1 MAERTTAGRLGAQQ
15 PGIKEAAAASRRNM
29 RRRAWRMLRR
39 GRLGLVGLVLLIIIA
54 LSAIFAPFIAPHDP
68 LVGKLEDS
76 RKCPAFTTCPNLGG
90 AVGGSGQA
98 QPSTIG
104 GFTLPGAATSTG
116 APPKGSLEY
125 PLGTDANGRD
135 VFSRMVYAARVS
147 LIVGITA
154 VLIGGLVGV
163 VAGLLCGFYGGVVD
177 AVIMRIA
184 DIQLDFPFILLAI
197 AIVAVLGG
205 GLFNVILV
213 LGIGS
218 WVPYARLVRGQVL
231 SAKQQ
236 EYVIAARTIGARDPA
251 ILFRHLLPNVI
262 TPAII
267 IATFGIAAAII
278 GEATLSFLGVGIR
291 PPTPTWGNMLADGRA
306 YVASAWWLATFPGIA
321 ILITVLSINMI
332 GDWVRDVL
340 DPRLRNTD

>member
-1 MAERTTAGRLGAQQ
+1 MAERTTAGQLKAQQ
-15 PGIKEAAAASRRNM
+15 PGIREAAIASRRNL

-39 GRLGLVGLVLLIIIA
+39 GRLGLVGLVLLSIIA
-54 LSAIFAPFIAPHDP
+54 LAAIFAPLVAPHDP
-68 LVGKLEDS
+68 LVGKLEDN
-76 RKCPAFTTCPNLGG
+76 RKCPAFTTCPILGG
-90 AVGGSGQA
+90 GVSGQ
-98 QPSTIG
+98 PTSIG
-104 GFTLPGAATSTG
+104 GFNLPGSAAG
-116 APPKGSLEY
+116 ASAKPKGSMEY

-135 VFSRMVYAARVS
+135 VFSRIVYAARVS

-154 VLIGGLVGV
+154 VLIGGIVGV
-163 VAGLLCGFYGGVVD
+163 VAGLLCGFYGGVID
-177 AVIMRIA
+177 AVIMRLA
-184 DIQLDFPFILLAI
+184 DIQLAFPFILLAI

-236 EYVIAARTIGARDPA
+236 EYIIAARTIGARDGA
-251 ILFRHLLPNVI
+251 VLFRHLLPNVI

-267 IATFGIAAAII
+267 IATFGIASAII

-332 GDWVRDVL
+332 GDWIRDVL

>member
-1 MAERTTAGRLGAQQ
+1 MAERTTAGQLKTQQ
-15 PGIKEAAAASRRNM
+15 GGIKEAGIAARRNL

-39 GRLGLVGLVLLIIIA
+39 GRLGLVGLILLAIITVA
-54 LSAIFAPFIAPHDP
+54 AIFAPLVAPHDP

-76 RKCPAFTTCPNLGG
+76 RKCPAFTTCPILGG
-90 AVGGSGQA
+90 AVGG
-98 QPSTIG
+98 QPTTIG
-104 GFTLPGAATSTG
+104 GFTLPGAAAS
-116 APPKGSLEY
+116 APPKGSLNY

-135 VFSRMVYAARVS
+135 VFSRIVYAARVS
-147 LIVGITA
+147 LIVGIAA
-154 VLIGGLVGV
+154 VLIGGIVGV

-177 AVIMRIA
+177 AVIMRLA
-184 DIQLDFPFILLAI
+184 DIQLAFPFILLAI

-236 EYVIAARTIGARDPA
+236 EYVIAARTIGARDSVV
-251 ILFRHLLPNVI
+251 LFRHLLPNVI

-267 IATFGIAAAII
+267 IATFGIASAII

-332 GDWVRDVL
+332 GDWIRDVL

>member
-1 MAERTTAGRLGAQQ
+1 MAEHTSSARLKAQK
-15 PGIKEAAAASRRNM
+15 PGIKEAAIASRRNM

-39 GRLGLVGLVLLIIIA
+39 GRLGLVGVILLAIITLA
-54 LSAIFAPFIAPHDP
+54 AIFAPWVAPHDP

-90 AVGGSGQA
+90 AVGGGQ
-98 QPSTIG
+98 PTNIG
-104 GFTLPGAATSTG
+104 GFNLPGANAS
-116 APPKGSLEY
+116 APPKGTLEY

-135 VFSRMVYAARVS
+135 VFSRIVYAARIS

-154 VLIGGLVGV
+154 VMIGGLVGV
-163 VAGLLCGFYGGVVD
+163 VAGLLCGFYGGIID
-177 AVIMRIA
+177 TTIMRIA
-184 DIQLDFPFILLAI
+184 DIQLAFPFILLAI

-236 EYVIAARTIGARDPA
+236 EYVIAARTVGARVPA
-251 ILFRHLLPNVI
+251 LLFRHVLPNVI

-267 IATFGIAAAII
+267 IATFGVASAII

-306 YVASAWWLATFPGIA
+306 YVASAWWLATFPGLA

-332 GDWVRDVL
+332 GDWIRDVL
-340 DPRLRNTD
+340 DPRLRNID

>member
-1 MAERTTAGRLGAQQ
+1 MAESTTAGQLNAQQ
-15 PGIKEAAAASRRNM
+15 SAFRASSRRNA
-29 RRRAWRMLRR
+29 RQGIWRMLRR
-39 GRLGLVGLVLLIIIA
+39 GRLGLVGLVLLLLITIA
-54 LSAIFAPFIAPHDP
+54 AIFAPFIAPHDP

-76 RKCPAFTTCPNLGG
+76 RKCPAYTTCPSLGG
-90 AVGGSGQA
+90 GG
-98 QPSTIG
+98 QPTSIG
-104 GFTLPGAATSTG
+104 GFNLPGAASAS
-116 APPKGSLEY
+116 APPKGTLEY

-135 VFSRMVYAARVS
+135 VFSRIVYAARIS
-147 LIVGITA
+147 LIVGISA
-154 VLIGGLVGV
+154 VILGGLIGVI
-163 VAGLLCGFYGGVVD
+163 AGLLCGFYGGLID
-177 AVIMRIA
+177 TVIMRIA
-184 DIQLDFPFILLAI
+184 DIQLAFPFILLAI

-231 SAKQQ
+231 SARQQ
-236 EYVIAARTIGARDPA
+236 EYILAARTIGARDSA

-278 GEATLSFLGVGIR
+278 GEATLSFLGVGIN

-306 YVASAWWLATFPGIA
+306 YVGSAWWLATFPGVA
-321 ILITVLSINMI
+321 ILLTVLSINMI
-332 GDWVRDVL
+332 GDWVRDIL
-340 DPRLRNTD
+340 DPRLRNMA

>member
-1 MAERTTAGRLGAQQ
+1 MAEPTTAGQLNARQSAFR
-15 PGIKEAAAASRRNM
+15 ATSRRNA
-29 RRRAWRMLRR
+29 RQGIWRMLRR
-39 GRLGLVGLVLLIIIA
+39 GRLGLVGLILLLLITIA
-54 LSAIFAPFIAPHDP
+54 AIFAPLIAPHDP

-76 RKCPAFTTCPNLGG
+76 RKCPAYTTCPSLGG
-90 AVGGSGQA
+90 GGGQTT
-98 QPSTIG
+98 SIG
-104 GFTLPGAATSTG
+104 GFNLPGTASAS
-116 APPKGSLEY
+116 APPKGTLEY

-135 VFSRMVYAARVS
+135 VFSRIVYAARIS
-147 LIVGITA
+147 LIVGISA
-154 VLIGGLVGV
+154 VILGGLLGV
-163 VAGLLCGFYGGVVD
+163 IAGLLCGFYGGLID
-177 AVIMRIA
+177 TVIMRIA
-184 DIQLDFPFILLAI
+184 DIQLAFPFILLAI

-231 SAKQQ
+231 SARQQ
-236 EYVIAARTIGARDPA
+236 EYILAARTIGARDSA

-278 GEATLSFLGVGIR
+278 GEATLSFLGVGIN

-306 YVASAWWLATFPGIA
+306 YVGSAWWLATFPGVA
-321 ILITVLSINMI
+321 ILLTVLSINMI
-332 GDWVRDVL
+332 GDWVRDIL
-340 DPRLRNTD
+340 DPRLRNMA

>member
-15 PGIKEAAAASRRNM
+15 PGIKEAAVASRRNA

-39 GRLGLVGLVLLIIIA
+39 GRLGMVGLILLAIITLA
-54 LSAIFAPFIAPHDP
+54 AIFAPFVAPHDP
-68 LVGKLEDS
+68 LVGNLEDS
-76 RKCPAFTTCPNLGG
+76 RICPAFTTCPTLGG
-90 AVGGSGQA
+90 GIGASGSA

-104 GFTLPGAATSTG
+104 GFTLPGAASG
-116 APPKGSLEY
+116 AAPVKGTLEY

-135 VFSRMVYAARVS
+135 VFSRIVYAARIS
-147 LIVGITA
+147 LTVGIAA
-154 VLIGGLVGV
+154 VFLGGFLGVIAGLV
-163 VAGLLCGFYGGVVD
+163 CGFYGGATD
-177 AVIMRIA
+177 AVVMRVA
-184 DIQLDFPFILLAI
+184 DIQLAFPFILLAI

-205 GLFNVILV
+205 SLVNVILV

-236 EYVIAARTIGARDPA
+236 EYIIAARTIGARDMPV
-251 ILFRHLLPNVI
+251 LFRHMLPNVI

-306 YVASAWWLATFPGIA
+306 YVSSAWWLATFPGLA

>member
-1 MAERTTAGRLGAQQ
+1 MAERTTTAGQVKAQK
-15 PGIKEAAAASRRNM
+15 PGIKEAAITSRRNM

-39 GRLGLVGLVLLIIIA
+39 GRLGLVGLVLLVIIT
-54 LSAIFAPFIAPHDP
+54 LTAIFAPFVAPHNP

-76 RKCPAFTTCPNLGG
+76 RRCPAFTTCPILGG
-90 AVGGSGQA
+90 GGGATTGQ
-98 QPSTIG
+98 PTTIG
-104 GFTLPGAATSTG
+104 GFTLPGAASAA
-116 APPKGSLEY
+116 APTKGTTEY
-125 PLGTDANGRD
+125 LLGTDANGRD
-135 VFSRMVYAARVS
+135 VFSRILFAARIS
-147 LIVGITA
+147 LIVGVTA
-154 VLIGGLVGV
+154 VLIGGIVGV
-163 VAGLLCGFYGGVVD
+163 IAGLLCGFYGGIVD

-184 DIQLDFPFILLAI
+184 DIQLAFPFILLAI

-213 LGIGS
+213 LGVGS

-251 ILFRHLLPNVI
+251 ILFRHLLPNVL
-262 TPAII
+262 TPVIVI
-267 IATFGIAAAII
+267 STFGIAAAII
-278 GEATLSFLGVGIR
+278 GEATLSFLGVGIN

-306 YVASAWWLATFPGIA
+306 YVGSAWWLATFPGVA

-340 DPRLRNTD
+340 DPRLRNID

>member
-1 MAERTTAGRLGAQQ
+1 MAERTTAAGQVQAQQ
-15 PGIKEAAAASRRNM
+15 PGIREAAITSRRNL

-39 GRLGLVGLVLLIIIA
+39 GRLGLVGLVLLTIIA
-54 LSAIFAPFIAPHDP
+54 LAAIFAPFVAPHNP

-76 RKCPAFTTCPNLGG
+76 RRCPAFTTCPILGG
-90 AVGGSGQA
+90 GGQA
-98 QPSTIG
+98 QPSAIG
-104 GFTLPGAATSTG
+104 GFTLPGAGSAA
-116 APPKGSLEY
+116 APTKGSTEY
-125 PLGTDANGRD
+125 LLGTDANGRD
-135 VFSRMVYAARVS
+135 VFSRIVFAARIS
-147 LIVGITA
+147 LIVGVTA
-154 VLIGGLVGV
+154 VLIGGIVGV
-163 VAGLLCGFYGGVVD
+163 AAGLLCGFYGGKVD

-184 DIQLDFPFILLAI
+184 DIQLAFPFILLAI

-251 ILFRHLLPNVI
+251 ILFRHLLPNVL
-262 TPAII
+262 TPVIV

-278 GEATLSFLGVGIR
+278 GEATLSFLGVGINA
-291 PPTPTWGNMLADGRA
+291 PTPTWGNMLADGRA
-306 YVASAWWLATFPGIA
+306 YVGSAWWLATFPGVA

-340 DPRLRNTD
+340 DPRLRNVD

>member
-1 MAERTTAGRLGAQQ
+1 MAERTTAGRVEAQQ
-15 PGIKEAAAASRRNM
+15 PGIREAAVASRRNL

-39 GRLGLVGLVLLIIIA
+39 GRLGLVGLIVLAIIA
-54 LSAIFAPFIAPHDP
+54 LAAIFAPLVAPHNP
-68 LVGKLEDS
+68 EVGDLTVN
-76 RKCPAFTTCPNLGG
+76 RRCPAFTTCPVLGG
-90 AVGGSGQA
+90 GGSA
-98 QPSTIG
+98 ASASPSSIG
-104 GFTLPGAATSTG
+104 GFTLPGAGANAS
-116 APPKGSLEY
+116 APPKGSLDY

-135 VFSRMVYAARVS
+135 VFSRIVYAARIS
-147 LIVGITA
+147 LIVGVAA
-154 VLIGGLVGV
+154 VLIGGIVGV

-184 DIQLDFPFILLAI
+184 DIQLAFPFILLAI

-205 GLFNVILV
+205 SLFNVILV

-236 EYVIAARTIGARDPA
+236 EYIIAARTIGARDPV

-306 YVASAWWLATFPGIA
+306 YVSSAWWLATFPGIA